1 MMLAYYL
8 RLAWISIRQSPGLS
22 FLMVLAIGLGIG
34 AAMTTV
40 TVNYLMSA
48 NPIPHKSEQL
58 FYVQLDSWDP
68 HQPANDNGDPP
79 DQLTY
84 RDATGLLAA
93 KKAYRQV
100 VQAQIGAVVEPD
112 NKDSLPFQVSG
123 RANSADFFAMF
134 DVPFLYGGGWSENA
148 DAEMQQVIVL
158 SQGLNERLFG
168 GKDSVGQKVK
178 LAGDYYQVVGVMA
191 NWQPRPRFYDVTT
204 GAFNEV
210 EEFFLPFSHISSQKI
225 SRNGNTNC
233 WKPSG
238 EGYQAFLA
246 SECVWTQMWVELRND
261 SEKQQYLDFL
271 NAYVS
276 EQKKLGRF
284 ARPLN
289 NRLSN
294 VMQWMQ
300 NQQVVAEDA
309 NLMMVLSLMFLLVC
323 LLNTIGLLLAKFLS
337 KAPQIGLR
345 QALGASRQHL
355 FAQYLTEAG
364 CIGIA
369 GGLLGL
375 LLAWLGLQGISL
387 LYGDDMKGLAELD
400 VAMVALAMLLA
411 LVSSLLA
418 GLYPTWRACT
428 VQPSQQL
435 KSQ

>member
-1 MMLAYYL
+1 MLAYYL

-22 FLMVLAIGLGIG
+22 LLMVLAIGLGIG

-68 HQPANDNGDPP
+68 HQPANENGDPP

-100 VQAQIGAVVEPD
+100 IQAQIGAVIEPD

-148 DAEMQQVIVL
+148 DLEQQQVIVL

-210 EEFFLPFSHISSQKI
+210 EEFFLPFSHISTQKI

-238 EGYQAFLA
+238 EGYQAFLE

-284 ARPLN
+284 ERPIN
-289 NRLSN
+289 NRLSD

-387 LYGDDMKGLAELD
+387 LYGDEMKGLAELD

>member
-1 MMLAYYL
+1 MFAYYL
-8 RLAWISIRQSPGLS
+8 RLAWLSIRQSYGLS
-22 FLMVLAIGLGIG
+22 LLMVLAIGLGIG

-48 NPIPHKSEQL
+48 NPIPTKSEQL
-58 FYVQLDSWDP
+58 FYVQLDNWDP
-68 HQPANDNGDPP
+68 HEPANDNGDPP

-84 RDATGLLAA
+84 RDSTALWAA
-93 KKAYRQV
+93 NKAFRQV
-100 VQAQIGAVVEPD
+100 VQAQMTAVLEPEG
-112 NKDSLPFQVSG
+112 KDSLPFQVSG

-134 DVPFLYGGGWSENA
+134 EVPFLFGGSWDRSA
-148 DAEMQQVIVL
+148 DESMQQVVVL
-158 SQGLNERLFG
+158 SQSLNDRLFG
-168 GKDSVGQKVK
+168 GRDSVGEKVK
-178 LAGDYYQVVGVMA
+178 LAGDYYQVVGVIA
-191 NWQPRPRFYDVTT
+191 NWQPRPRFYDITT

-210 EEFFLPFSHISSQKI
+210 EEVFVPFSLISQQKI

-238 EGYQAFLA
+238 EGYEAFLN
-246 SECVWTQMWVELRND
+246 SECVWTQFWVELRNEQ
-261 SEKQQYLDFL
+261 EKQDYLTFL

-284 ARPLN
+284 ERPVN
-289 NRLSN
+289 NRLSD
-294 VMQWMQ
+294 VMQWME
-300 NQQVVAEDA
+300 NQQVVAQDA
-309 NLMMVLSLMFLLVC
+309 SLMMVMSLMFLLVC

-345 QALGASRQHL
+345 QALGASRQDL
-355 FAQYLTEAG
+355 FTQYLTEAG

-375 LLAWLGLQGISL
+375 VFAWLGLQGVQA
-387 LYGDDMKGLAELD
+387 LYGDEMKGLAELD
-400 VAMVALAMLLA
+400 LAMVGLAMLLA